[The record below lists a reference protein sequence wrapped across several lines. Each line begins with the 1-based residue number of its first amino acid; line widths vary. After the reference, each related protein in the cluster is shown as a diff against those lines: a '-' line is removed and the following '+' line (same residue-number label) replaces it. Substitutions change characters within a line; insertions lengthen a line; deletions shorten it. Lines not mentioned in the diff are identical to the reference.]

1 VGVVLTL
8 TAALA
13 GGWLATRLANRV
25 AAR

>member
-1 VGVVLTL
+1 VVLTL

-13 GGWLATRLANRV
+13 GGWLATRLADRL